1 MDDLTNPDKLK
12 KKKMRKKK
20 EKKRK
25 ENPDCLVKTNV
36 TESNNFKQVTFSWK
50 QTHF

>member
-1 MDDLTNPDKLK
+1 
-12 KKKMRKKK
+12 MRKKK